1 MTITIAAVALLTIL
15 AQQPGAGPLPR
26 VVIETGAGEITI
38 EVDTVRAPVT
48 GANFLKY
55 VDAGLYDGGR
65 FHRTVTTTP
74 DNQPQND
81 VKIAVIQAG
90 ADPARRREY
99 LPPIPLEPTSATT
112 LTHADGVVSMARADP
127 DSARDQF
134 FICVGDQPELD
145 AGGRRNPD
153 GRGFA
158 AFARV
163 VGGMP
168 VVRRIHASPAS
179 GQNLNPAIPILRARR
194 LPGAGR

>member
-1 MTITIAAVALLTIL
+1 MTTTIAAVALFTIL
-15 AQQPGAGPLPR
+15 AQQPGAGPRPR
-26 VVIETGAGEITI
+26 VVVETEAGEITL

-48 GANFLKY
+48 AGNFLKY

-99 LPPIPLEPTSATT
+99 LPPIPLEPTLATT

-163 VGGMP
+163 VGGMA

-179 GQNLNPAIPILRARR
+179 GQNLSPAIRILRVRR

>member
-179 GQNLNPAIPILRARR
+179 GQNLSPAIPILRVRR